1 MCMCQCLFSHDSF
14 NWHSLGSELC
24 SKRSRFQ
31 RTVFCSFMLS
41 ESMSRGW
48 KCLNP
53 FGTCIFAMHSTWHLH
68 GIFVSNFF
76 PQFLPPCRI
85 SSVSCFR
92 WSTSTTRSSQFSPEL
107 HPSPNCVMVL
117 QALGIPVSCTI
128 PWATG
133 YARSTGRNLSTLPGL
148 LVGIVQTAC
157 SEISVFFLWFSVG
170 WSLLAWAN

>member
-107 HPSPNCVMVL
+107 HPLPNCVMVL
-117 QALGIPVSCTI
+117 QALGIPVSCI
-128 PWATG
+128 HVRSHERQDALGALGATFRHCLG
-133 YARSTGRNLSTLPGL
+133 FLLGL
-148 LVGIVQTAC
+148 CRLRVPRYLC
-157 SEISVFFLWFSVG
+157 FFYGFQLGGVY
-170 WSLLAWAN
+170 